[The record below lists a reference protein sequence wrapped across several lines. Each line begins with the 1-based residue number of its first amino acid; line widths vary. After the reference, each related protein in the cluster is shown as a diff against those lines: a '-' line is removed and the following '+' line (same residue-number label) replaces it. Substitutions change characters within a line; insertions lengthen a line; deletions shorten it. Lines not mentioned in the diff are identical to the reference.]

1 MSSELA
7 KSALA
12 LSKAIQD
19 EVNEFWLPPADGLSS
34 RRELVLAKSLVKGTR
49 GYIEI
54 VANQINSTYENGSYD
69 ASAVMIRRLVET
81 LIIEVFEHHNIVGK
95 IKDQK
100 GDFLPLSDLVT
111 STLNEPTFN
120 FDRSVKAA
128 LKALPNLKWLGDL
141 SAHNWR
147 FNAHRSDIDQIK
159 PSLRIIVQVLIYV
172 AGLK

>member
-7 KSALA
+7 KSALVI
-12 LSKAIQD
+12 SKAIQD
-19 EVNEFWLPPADGLSS
+19 EVNQFWLPPANGLPS
-34 RRELVLAKSLVKGTR
+34 RHEMVLAKSLVKGTR

-54 VANQINSTYENGSYD
+54 VTNQINSTYENGSYD
-69 ASAVMIRRLVET
+69 ACAVMIRRLVET

-95 IKDQK
+95 IKDHK
-100 GDFLPLSDLVT
+100 DDFMPLGELVT
-111 STLNEPTFN
+111 YTLNEPKLN
-120 FDRSVKAA
+120 FDRSVKAS

-159 PSLRIIVQVLIYV
+159 PALRIIVQVLIYA

>member
-7 KSALA
+7 KSALVLA
-12 LSKAIQD
+12 KTIQD
-19 EVNEFWLPPADGLSS
+19 EANEFWLPLADGLPS
-34 RRELVLAKSLVKGTR
+34 RYELVLAKSLVKETR

-54 VANQINSTYENGSYD
+54 VTNQINSTYENGSYD
-69 ASAVMIRRLVET
+69 ACAVMIRRLVET

-95 IKDQK
+95 IKDHK
-100 GDFLPLSDLVT
+100 GDFLPLGELVAC
-111 STLNEPTFN
+111 TLNEPALN

-128 LKALPNLKWLGDL
+128 LKVLPNLKWLGDL

-159 PSLRIIVQVLIYV
+159 PSLRIIVQVLIYA

>member
-1 MSSELA
+1 MSSELT

-19 EVNEFWLPPADGLSS
+19 EVNPFWLPPADGLPS
-34 RRELVLAKSLVKGTR
+34 RHEMVLAKSLVKETR

-54 VANQINSTYENGSYD
+54 VTTQINSTYENGSYD
-69 ASAVMIRRLVET
+69 ACAVMIRRLVET

-95 IKDQK
+95 IKHK
-100 GDFLPLSDLVT
+100 GDFLPLGELVAC
-111 STLNEPTFN
+111 TLNEPALN

-147 FNAHRSDIDQIK
+147 FNAHRSDIDQLK
-159 PSLRIIVQVLIYV
+159 PSLRIIVQVLIYA